1 MKHLPPHRQVISWF
15 VTLPQVQHHSDSK
28 RAKKSGFFSN
38 EGTKTGVLFESVK
51 QETRPK
57 LSLSLFRALV
67 TQTIAAATVMG
78 HRKSRGHIER

>member
-15 VTLPQVQHHSDSK
+15 VTLQQVQHHSDSK
-28 RAKKSGFFSN
+28 RAKKSEFFSN

-51 QETRPK
+51 QETGPK
-57 LSLSLFRALV
+57 LSLSLFRAHV
-67 TQTIAAATVMG
+67 TQTIAAPTVMG